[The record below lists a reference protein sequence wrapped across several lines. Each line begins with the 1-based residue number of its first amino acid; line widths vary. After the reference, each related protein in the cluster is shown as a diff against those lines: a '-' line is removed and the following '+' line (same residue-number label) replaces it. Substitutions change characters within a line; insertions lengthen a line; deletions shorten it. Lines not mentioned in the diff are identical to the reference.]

1 MHLLLLVTVSF
12 VCVWWL
18 ICCLFVSTEEERRA
32 RESEPK
38 QITSSERRLLQL
50 HVDEATDIAYLEK
63 EVANNVLA
71 CLFTLLVYM
80 VSQLQKMKVTL
91 DEVQADTIKR

>member
-1 MHLLLLVTVSF
+1 M
-12 VCVWWL
+12 
-18 ICCLFVSTEEERRA
+18 FVSTEEERRA

-38 QITSSERRLLQL
+38 QITSSERRMLQL

-63 EVANNVLA
+63 EVADNVLA
-71 CLFTLLVYM
+71 CLFALLVY
-80 VSQLQKMKVTL
+80 VISQLQKMKVTL